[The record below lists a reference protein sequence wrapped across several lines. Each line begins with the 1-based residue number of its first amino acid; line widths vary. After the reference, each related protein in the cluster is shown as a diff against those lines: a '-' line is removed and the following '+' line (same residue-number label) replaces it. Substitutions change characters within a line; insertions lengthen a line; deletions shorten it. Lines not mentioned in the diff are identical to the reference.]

1 MSELE
6 SPYWRDIRSLRNELN
21 NVKRLLEDIRA
32 YLPSEP
38 TPQRRS
44 KRSTIRHAMQQDK
57 PPAWAEQII
66 THISILEDQIGRIQS
81 QTDDIEAHNRRNDTQ
96 QPPVHP
102 GDSHDEGSP
111 DQAPANAHGDN
122 SATST
127 EATGDPSSGGS
138 DKDKDKDTSMRD
150 CEQVPPSPPGGTD
163 AAASAASASRSA
175 SRQATANDQGDIPAT
190 TPEAETEASVPEDD
204 VVMGDA
210 AQGEGNVG
218 SAAADHRSARFS
230 APEDDTGGM
239 LVGRGSPSSGDDR
252 TETNQQTQPT
262 AAGAQVGT
270 QSRSNSA
277 TPEERA
283 MQLPTTPNSRGSDTT
298 ENTSPPTTSDTPLT
312 SPDAPAPDS
321 PSKFT
326 ISAAD
331 MGEGLV
337 QVLHKYMS
345 DPDFDNKVFVPLSGI
360 DPAEIQKGLDV
371 DYTHCRHTGVQFK
384 AGPKG
389 EGYANV
395 FALEGKCSLDWSKF
409 CSEPVREPT
418 VEEAEEILN
427 RFIDNPPD
435 HSIPY
440 IIGHLKNTP
449 FNEALNPG
457 PAILGNPDLKDLHSE
472 YHHIGLDGSANRFH
486 QEDGT
491 WEDEADG
498 SHHGLCSYN
507 EVYYGYKLWT
517 VVEVHHISKC
527 RDWARAKWNL
537 TKCSEGLSHQ
547 CVLIAPATLK
557 RAGID
562 YKIMVGKPGE
572 AIVTLA
578 GQQHGIVN
586 YGPCVSRSM
595 NFADREGEIQFQK
608 VVYCKEDNMA
618 PVYALHDAR
627 CIDPPRKALPSAV
640 LAKKKSTKRRR
651 GSWADAVSE
660 EKKAKTGQANGKETP
675 RVTPESLQEL
685 VDKFRAENLLCKVPT
700 LRADQLPT
708 ERVLRL
714 ACAMSSRL
722 AIQQFHLMV
731 QSWNRKACL
740 REDVP
745 LPGEDPISRIQH
757 RVLLVDKYASMD
769 TLCKYL
775 VRQSQFSL
783 VKEVEADRQGRMR
796 NDSSFIKQV
805 LQRTHWTQKNYEH
818 HCSKGKQW
826 IAICDRNE
834 GILPFLHHYTEPF
847 KISPTQCLNLS
858 EDELSSLAS
867 LLDNHVSKALL
878 KAGVAFQ
885 QAVEGSRS
893 VRFAWDGHQVNWDSL
908 DENKLMSYLEV
919 VDD

>member
-6 SPYWRDIRSLRNELN
+6 SPYWKDIRNELN
-21 NVKRLLEDIRA
+21 NIKRLLQDIRA
-32 YLPSEP
+32 YLPSEA

-44 KRSTIRHAMQQDK
+44 KMSTIQHATQQDK

-66 THISILEDQIGRIQS
+66 TRISILEDRIGRIQS

-111 DQAPANAHGDN
+111 GQGPANAHGDN

-175 SRQATANDQGDIPAT
+175 SRQATANDQ
-190 TPEAETEASVPEDD
+190 EDD

-239 LVGRGSPSSGDDR
+239 LVGRGSPSSGGDR

-345 DPDFDNKVFVPLSGI
+345 DPDFDNKVFVPLPGI

-371 DYTHCRHTGVQFK
+371 DYTHCRHTGVRFK

-395 FALEGKCSLDWSKF
+395 FALEGRCRLDWSKF

-418 VEEAEEILN
+418 VEEAEEFLN

-527 RDWARAKWNL
+527 RNWARAKWNL

-608 VVYCKEDNMA
+608 VVYCKKDNMA
-618 PVYALHDAR
+618 PVYALHGAR
-627 CIDPPRKALPSAV
+627 CIDLPRTTLPSAAP
-640 LAKKKSTKRRR
+640 AKKKSTKRGR
-651 GSWADAVSE
+651 GDWADAVSAD
-660 EKKAKTGQANGKETP
+660 KKAKTEQVNGKETP
-675 RVTPESLQEL
+675 RVTLESLQEL

-700 LRADQLPT
+700 LRAGQLPT